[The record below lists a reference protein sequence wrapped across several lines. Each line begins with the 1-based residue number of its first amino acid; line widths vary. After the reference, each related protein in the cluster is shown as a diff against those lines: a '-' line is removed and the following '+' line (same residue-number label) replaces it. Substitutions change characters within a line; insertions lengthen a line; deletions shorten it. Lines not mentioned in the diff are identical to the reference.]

1 MIVPH
6 SDALKHFKET
16 QLDKP
21 CNEKMKVVGGNFS
34 TDATQKWTGA
44 TVRMCSYSQSVY
56 AARYLADAVS
66 FTMNEL
72 LEDGTADRLQ
82 SELLSVEDDAGDCGE
97 SSGWNVTLIVATCCV
112 VFFYFVLVEF
122 MRWYRKYLVNKRV
135 AENLR
140 SSVAYAGEERPA
152 LTAELLEDKYGR
164 RWLAKTKLAK
174 LRRARDKMKQVQEIG
189 AHDHIMHMV
198 KRLRNMYM
206 QQAQEIRNIN
216 HDTRTARER
225 VSRLMTF
232 MSIVGTLLVVT
243 LISVTI
249 AMMVVWGRLVRLTY
263 L

>member
-174 LRRARDKMKQVQEIG
+174 LRRARGSVQVHKQQQRG
-189 AHDHIMHMV
+189 A
-198 KRLRNMYM
+198 
-206 QQAQEIRNIN
+206 AQRQ
-216 HDTRTARER
+216 
-225 VSRLMTF
+225 L
-232 MSIVGTLLVVT
+232 
-243 LISVTI
+243 
-249 AMMVVWGRLVRLTY
+249 
-263 L
+263 